1 MPLKIYSPSLLLM
14 HLQGNKVFV
23 IRRQQVD
30 MPNHCISSNKIVY
43 YTFMVLLHMQCPSG
57 CYAGLS
63 YYLQFLLIPH
73 GSSCVLHATS
83 FITSFVP
90 LHYTTFAANT
100 FASKLA
106 SHSKTQCNTHG
117 NAPAFRKPMLQYSP
131 GSIPLH
137 YVIHSLQ

>member
-1 MPLKIYSPSLLLM
+1 LNELNERKPTAQILASFAFTQTPRFAGKV
-14 HLQGNKVFV
+14 VFV

-73 GSSCVLHATS
+73 GSYCVLHATS

-100 FASKLA
+100 FASRL
-106 SHSKTQCNTHG
+106 G
-117 NAPAFRKPMLQYSP
+117 
-131 GSIPLH
+131 IP
-137 YVIHSLQ
+137 

>member
-1 MPLKIYSPSLLLM
+1 
-14 HLQGNKVFV
+14 VFV

-73 GSSCVLHATS
+73 GSYCVLHATS

-90 LHYTTFAANT
+90 LHYTTFAA
-100 FASKLA
+100 KPLA
-106 SHSKTQCNTHG
+106 SRPGIPFALAQINAHG
-117 NAPAFRKPMLQYSP
+117 MHQPFRKPALQYSP
-131 GSIPLH
+131 GSISLH